1 MNEQDIEDI
10 YLTLTDQLI
19 PEAAVPGVENAFKEG
34 LPCRIL
40 LDELGQA
47 HWRLL
52 ERFGQ
57 QDEDQ
62 DLEIILSNY
71 ERIQQLLCLQ
81 MFRLGWKWANN
92 V

>member
-40 LDELGQA
+40 LDELGQ
-47 HWRLL
+47 
-52 ERFGQ
+52 

-81 MFRLGWKWANN
+81 MFRLGWKWANI